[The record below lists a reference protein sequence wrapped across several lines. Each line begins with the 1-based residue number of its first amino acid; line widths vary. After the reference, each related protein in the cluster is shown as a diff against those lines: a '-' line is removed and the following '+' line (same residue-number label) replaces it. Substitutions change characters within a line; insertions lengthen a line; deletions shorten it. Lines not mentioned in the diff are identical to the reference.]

1 MTLPTSGTLSLD
13 AINTEFNLGRNLA
26 AYRGVKWYKDDNS
39 RGYFDNSATGNFPP
53 IDFAEFYGKRKTIT
67 VTPQTLYPST
77 GSFLINFFYN
87 TMTITVVG
95 GRSGSRGSDGFNGCN
110 NTVTGGGAGGPGGT
124 TSFGGWVSAGSDG
137 SATYVINADT
147 TPNAPLI
154 GSSISVNIGGGGAG
168 GAGGANAVLISGW
181 CYPAGNAASGSTG
194 AAGSV
199 TVVVA

>member
-13 AINTEFNLGRNLA
+13 AIHTEFNLGRNLA

-39 RGYFDNSATGNFPP
+39 RGFFDNSATGNFPP
-53 IDFAEFYGKRKTIT
+53 IDFSEFYGTRKTIT

-95 GRSGSRGSDGFNGCN
+95 GRSGSRGSDGFNGCIN
-110 NTVTGGGAGGPGGT
+110 APTPGSAGGAGGT
-124 TSFGGWVSAGSDG
+124 TSFGSWVSAGSDG
-137 SATYVINADT
+137 SSTYVINADT

-168 GAGGANAVLISGW
+168 GGGGPNAVSISGG
-181 CYPAGNAASGSTG
+181 CYPAGNASSGSAG

-199 TVVVA
+199 TVVIA